1 MIVHGGELRLGLRL
15 GFAVQNTMFE
25 GLTERLGTVFDRLS
39 GRGVL
44 GEKDID
50 EALREVRVALLE
62 ADVALPVV
70 KDFISKARED
80 ALGEAVIRSIRPA
93 DQVVK
98 IVYDGLVEML
108 GGETPTGLQLALNP
122 PSVILMAG
130 LQGSGKTT
138 TSAKLA
144 LRLTK
149 MDRQKVLMA
158 SLDTR
163 RPAAMEQLATLG
175 TQIGVDTLP
184 IVAGQSAVD
193 IAKRALQVA
202 KLSGYDVVILDT
214 AGRTTLDEQMMSEA
228 AQIAQIASPTET
240 LLVADSLT
248 GQDAV
253 RTAKAF
259 HDRLPLTGLILTRAD
274 GDGRG
279 GAALSMRAVTG
290 LPIKFLGAGEKVEAL
305 DVFDARRVAGRI
317 LGQGDIVALVE
328 KAATELDA
336 AKAEATAR
344 KLAKGQFDL
353 EMMSDQL
360 AQMERMGGL
369 QGVMGMLPGVG
380 KMKQQIADSGMD
392 DKSIKRQ
399 RAIIG
404 SMTKTERKKPDIL
417 AASRKRRIAA
427 GAGVDVAEV
436 NRLLKQHRQM
446 ADAMKM
452 MTRNG
457 GAGFARMAQ
466 MLGGGGMDHLK
477 SMGGGKSAQPDPEQL
492 RQQLEKLQGG
502 LGGAGSGIPGLGGGP
517 ALPPGFNP
525 FKK

>member
-1 MIVHGGELRLGLRL
+1 
-15 GFAVQNTMFE
+15 MFDS
-25 GLTERLGTVFDRLS
+25 LTERLGSVFDRLS

-44 GEKDID
+44 VEKDID
-50 EALREVRVALLE
+50 EALREVRVALIE

-70 KDFISKARED
+70 KEFISKARED

-108 GGETPTGLQLALNP
+108 GGEEPVGLQLALNP

-149 MDRQKVLMA
+149 MDRKKVLMA

-163 RPAAMEQLATLG
+163 RPAAMEQLALLG
-175 TQIGVDTLP
+175 TQVGVDTLP
-184 IVAGQSAVD
+184 IIAGQSATD
-193 IAKRALQVA
+193 IARRAIQAA
-202 KLSGYDVVILDT
+202 KLSGYDVLILDT
-214 AGRTTLDEQMMSEA
+214 AGRTTLDEQMMTEA

-253 RTAKAF
+253 RTARAF
-259 HDRLPLTGLILTRAD
+259 HERLPLTGLVLTRAD

-290 LPIKFLGAGEKVEAL
+290 LPIKFLGVSEKIDGL
-305 DVFDARRVAGRI
+305 DVFDAARVAGRI

-328 KAATELDA
+328 KASQDLDT
-336 AKAEATAR
+336 AKAEAMAR
-344 KLAKGQFDL
+344 RLAKGQFDL
-353 EMMSDQL
+353 DMMADQL
-360 AQMERMGGL
+360 AQMKRMGGMEGL
-369 QGVMGMLPGVG
+369 MGLLPGVQ
-380 KMKQQIADSGMD
+380 KIKKQIAEANVS
-392 DKSIKRQ
+392 DKALDRQ
-399 RAIIG
+399 SAIIS
-404 SMTKTERKKPDIL
+404 SMTKAERRKPDIL
-417 AASRKRRIAA
+417 QASRKRRIAA

-446 ADAMKM
+446 ADTFKM
-452 MTRNG
+452 MSRDG
-457 GAGFARMAQ
+457 GKGFARMAG
-466 MLGGGGMDHLK
+466 MLGGGGAGAGGLDRLK
-477 SMGGGKSAQPDPEQL
+477 ALGGGKVPTPDAA
-492 RQQLEKLQGG
+492 QLEALAKMTDKLPGG
-502 LGGAGSGIPGLGGGP
+502 LPGGMKLPGLGGG
-517 ALPPGFNP
+517 LPPGFNP
-525 FKK
+525 FKKS